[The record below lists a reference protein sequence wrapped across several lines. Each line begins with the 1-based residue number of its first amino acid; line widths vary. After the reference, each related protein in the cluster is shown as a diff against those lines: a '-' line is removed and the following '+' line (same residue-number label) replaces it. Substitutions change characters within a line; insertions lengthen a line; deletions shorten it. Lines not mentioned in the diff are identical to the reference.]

1 MCKMWPGA
9 INEIVKSV
17 KFTEILT
24 IVGILTSFNISSNRL
39 FAIHSVLSVSMK
51 HQSRNYGRAKEANID
66 ANFPPEN

>member
-1 MCKMWPGA
+1 M
-9 INEIVKSV
+9 